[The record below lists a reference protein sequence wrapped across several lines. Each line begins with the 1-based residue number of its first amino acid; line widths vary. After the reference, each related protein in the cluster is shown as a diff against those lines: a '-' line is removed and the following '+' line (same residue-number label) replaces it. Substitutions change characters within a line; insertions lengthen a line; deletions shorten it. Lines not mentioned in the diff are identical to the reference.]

1 MILLNPILEQQWVV
15 LKPRAIQSSKMLG
28 DWLILI
34 PTKAESSCRN
44 PRRPCLRTVGQLH
57 AGTLNEK
64 SDVYAFGVVLLE
76 LLTAAEVVDT
86 KRPAAC
92 QNVVDWL
99 YSKLHDVAAI
109 RQARPEPWRKDGK
122 QVLAKICTHR
132 HMNGGGE
139 GRC

>member
-1 MILLNPILEQQWVV
+1 M
-15 LKPRAIQSSKMLG
+15 AG
-28 DWLILI
+28 WL
-34 PTKAESSCRN
+34 C
-44 PRRPCLRTVGQLH
+44 

-76 LLTAAEVVDT
+76 MLTAAEVVDT

-109 RQARPEPWRKDGK
+109 RQVGRKIH
-122 QVLAKICTHR
+122 VTAFSTHLA
-132 HMNGGGE
+132 
-139 GRC
+139 

>member
-1 MILLNPILEQQWVV
+1 MLQFIAYLRSPEPSPTRI
-15 LKPRAIQSSKMLG
+15 PHRQSCG
-28 DWLILI
+28 
-34 PTKAESSCRN
+34 PSSN
-44 PRRPCLRTVGQLH
+44 AGQMC

-76 LLTAAEVVDT
+76 MLTAAEVVDT

-109 RQARPEPWRKDGK
+109 REVCFR
-122 QVLAKICTHR
+122 V
-132 HMNGGGE
+132 
-139 GRC
+139 